1 MIFDFIGFEIQTLFN
16 ITQYEMSSIN
26 NKYIDTYI
34 NHYIK
39 PFRDFIKSKYI
50 VNIDGLADFIDVDDH
65 DVSLI
70 LHKLQIYSFEVTISK
85 GQNII
90 DDIRVEYISEENEKY
105 ESFEYKI
112 ENLTSTINLASKT
125 EVSIVGILIMQI
137 HCCPEKIL

>member
-1 MIFDFIGFEIQTLFN
+1 
-16 ITQYEMSSIN
+16 MSSIN